1 VLENTFVQDRKKIT
15 TRSADEDAFLIPRM
29 KDGLSES
36 RSNSMINTRCAGAA
50 RNVSLRSWPADD
62 PSSQHILEEAKAA
75 FAENPP
81 QRSKPGPMGLHHQPT
96 PVKSVPMYVLETR
109 SLRKNYGAEGEVC
122 VHALRGVDLQVRKGE
137 LLAIMGPSGSGKS
150 TLLHILGGV
159 ETPTTGQVLLEG
171 VDLATLNDDQ
181 RTIIR
186 RQRMG
191 FIFQSFNL
199 LPAFTAEENV
209 ALPLELGGTP
219 SAKARQLAAD
229 ALKLVSMSHRRDHVP
244 ATMSG
249 GEQQRVAIAR
259 ALVMRP
265 ALLLADEPTGNL
277 DSANG
282 RQVTALLRR
291 LATREE
297 QTIVM
302 VTHDASVAAQAD
314 RLVRLRDGLVESDGS
329 EETEAPVAYNA
340 GPARSCLFKGT
351 L

>member
-1 VLENTFVQDRKKIT
+1 
-15 TRSADEDAFLIPRM
+15 
-29 KDGLSES
+29 
-36 RSNSMINTRCAGAA
+36 MIDNEAKVAA
-50 RNVSLRSWPADD
+50 RRESFRPWFANSPCSKSLVD
-62 PSSQHILEEAKAA
+62 EAKAA
-75 FAENPP
+75 FRPIPP
-81 QRSKPGPMGLHHQPT
+81 SRPKFQSPGLRYPVN
-96 PVKSVPMYVLETR
+96 PVKKLPMYVLETR
-109 SLRKNYGAEGEVC
+109 GLKKDYGTEGEVC
-122 VHALRGVDLQVRKGE
+122 VHALRGIDLQVRKGE

-159 ETPTTGQVLLEG
+159 ETPSSGQVLLEG

-186 RQRMG
+186 RERMG

-209 ALPLELGGTP
+209 ALPLELGGM
-219 SAKARQLAAD
+219 SSREARHRAAD
-229 ALKLVSMSHRRDHVP
+229 SLKQVNMTHRRDHVP
-244 ATMSG
+244 SAMSG

-302 VTHDASVAAQAD
+302 VTHDANVAAQAD
-314 RLVRLRDGLVESDGS
+314 RLVRLRDGL
-329 EETEAPVAYNA
+329 EETDEDIEEARLRDRV
-340 GPARSCLFKGT
+340 GSARSCLFKGT
-351 L
+351 V